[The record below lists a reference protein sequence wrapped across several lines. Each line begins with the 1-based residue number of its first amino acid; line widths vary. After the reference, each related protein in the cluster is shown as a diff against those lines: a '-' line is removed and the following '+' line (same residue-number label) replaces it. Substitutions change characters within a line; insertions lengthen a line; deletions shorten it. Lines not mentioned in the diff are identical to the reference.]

1 MGELRSHWG
10 NWRADVLR
18 ERFRPRSRIAQAW
31 LAAVPWINLALIG
44 GLFWVIGDRLRVQP
58 GVVFDLP
65 TAPFREGM
73 HYGLTAVMLPVS
85 RPSGQTETL
94 VFFEDE
100 PYCTSVPAQV
110 RQLGAAL
117 RSRAARETRREL
129 LLLAD
134 RRVPHGDVMA
144 AVEVARAAG
153 IQRISVAAKPE

>member
-31 LAAVPWINLALIG
+31 LAAVPWINLMLLG
-44 GLFWVIGDRLRVQP
+44 GILWVVGDRLRVQP
-58 GVVFDLP
+58 GVVFELP
-65 TAPFREGM
+65 VAPFREGM
-73 HYGLTAVMLPVS
+73 NYGLTAVMLPVD

-100 PYCTSVPAQV
+100 PYSTGVPAQV
-110 RQLGAAL
+110 RQLGEAL

-134 RRVPHGDVMA
+134 RRVPHGEVMA
-144 AVEVARAAG
+144 AVELARAAG
-153 IQRISVAAKPE
+153 IQRINVAAKPE